1 MQNGVLSIDGYKINY
16 HYQAPLRNFQNAV
29 CPAAS
34 ISNQVI
40 LQLNPYGYSPR
51 GDSSWLLQDEQI
63 SAEKAPLLPACL
75 EESCSS

>member
-16 HYQAPLRNFQNAV
+16 HYQSPLRNFQNAV

-51 GDSSWLLQDEQI
+51 GDSS
-63 SAEKAPLLPACL
+63 
-75 EESCSS
+75 